1 MNGHMGDG
9 AFPIHAVIEELL
21 KTRYFNMEGRILTL
35 NFVVQ
40 RNLLKTRTLYTLI
53 LYDVVRNI

>member
-1 MNGHMGDG
+1 MGDG